1 MFMRIIVRDGTMSP
15 INELD
20 IYSSF
25 IWTDRYA
32 SAGDFEICVPCTNEN
47 YELFN
52 QARYI
57 TIDESDRVMV
67 IEKRQIKTK
76 VDDADEYIISGRSAE
91 TLLDR
96 RVIMGTMT
104 FGTSPYD
111 EQTNVSASQDYQ
123 VGTYVIWFGIMCRV
137 VRYIPTGRLFVLY
150 SPSDH
155 NESVANI
162 IEVDTDDE
170 GLTVPI
176 EDIVKTLLNTTVINP
191 TDRAR
196 RFVNPTWR
204 FVPSND
210 INIEEIKMTASFGNT
225 NLFDAL
231 SSLLVGAGL
240 GCKVVYNE
248 DKETMDFSLIKGVDH
263 SVSQSYNMVVNFKSV
278 LDNLVSTDFIT
289 DDGSYKTCAF
299 VIGAEDEKKTRTISV
314 ADEYGRV
321 SDYEYENPNYRTT
334 WCQQVSL
341 SGTGLSYGRREV
353 IVDASDIN
361 RYQTIGTSSGYSN
374 SDVPISEVDYRAMLK
389 TRGKSELMNHY
400 STYNLEAEILPD
412 MFYKFGVDYGLGDT
426 ISIEDKFG
434 NTINASVTEM
444 IFSVDSNGYK
454 AYPTIETLGE
464 VDGMDELISIFL
476 DNPIYVNVDKTVV
489 VPDIRSEL
497 QNLREKNYIAYY
509 VKDIIDY
516 FLDNNK
522 LVYTQADGELGTMLV
537 APSWNDM
544 DFVVFGGSISQIYN
558 NPNAYPDANTKA
570 MQFVY
575 FMKTNQIK
583 IDSNGIVVPPLDDL
597 ASAVQ

>member
-1 MFMRIIVRDGTMSP
+1 MFMRIIVRDGTMTP

-52 QARYI
+52 KARYI

-67 IEKRQIKTK
+67 VEKRQIKTQ
-76 VDDADEYIISGRSAE
+76 VDNSDEYIISGRSAE

-111 EQTNVSASQDYQ
+111 EQTNPTASQDYQ
-123 VGTYVIWFGIMCRV
+123 IGDYVVWYGKMCRV
-137 VRYIPTGRLFVLY
+137 IRTILTGNMFTLY
-150 SPSDH
+150 SYYDQ
-155 NESVANI
+155 NINTANLL
-162 IEVDTDDE
+162 EVDTNDE

-176 EDIVKTLLNTTVINP
+176 EDIVKSLLNANVINP
-191 TDRAR
+191 TDKAR
-196 RFVNPTWR
+196 RFINPKWR
-204 FVPSND
+204 FVASKNTE
-210 INIEEIKMTASFGNT
+210 IEEIKMSASFGNT

-263 SVSQSYNMVVNFKSV
+263 SVSQSDNMVVNFKSV
-278 LDNLVSTDFIT
+278 LDNIVSTDFIT

-299 VIGAEDEKKTRTISV
+299 VVGAEDDKKTRTISV

-321 SDYEYENPNYRTT
+321 AEYEYNNPNYRTT

-353 IVDASDIN
+353 IVDASDID
-361 RYQTIGTSSGYSN
+361 RYQTVNSSSGYSN

-444 IFSVDSNGYK
+444 IFSVDANGYK

-464 VDGMDELISIFL
+464 VDGMDELVNIFL
-476 DNPIYVNVDKTVV
+476 NNPIYVNVDKTVV

-497 QNLREKNYIAYY
+497 EALRDKTYIAYY
-509 VKDIIDY
+509 VREIIDY

-522 LVYTQADGELGTMLV
+522 LVYTQNDGELGTMIV

-544 DFVVFGGSISQIYN
+544 DYMIFGGTINQIYN
-558 NPNAYPDANTKA
+558 TPEAYPDVNTKA

-583 IDSNGIVVPPLDDL
+583 ANSDGIVVPPLDDL